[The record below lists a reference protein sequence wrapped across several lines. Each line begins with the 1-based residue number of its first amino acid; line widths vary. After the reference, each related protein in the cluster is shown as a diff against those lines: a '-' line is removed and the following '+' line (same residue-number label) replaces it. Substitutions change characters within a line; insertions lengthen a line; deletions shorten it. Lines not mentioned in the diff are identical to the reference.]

1 MSQDPLNQNTCE
13 VCHQSF
19 DSQNELQ
26 NHQDSAD
33 GENTPGDP
41 RSSYDIETD
50 KSNERK
56 IA

>member
-1 MSQDPLNQNTCE
+1 MNQNATNQNTCE

-26 NHQDSAD
+26 NHQDSAH
-33 GENTPGDP
+33 GENTPGDR

-50 KSNERK
+50 RSIERK